1 MEIKK
6 DNSGLIFKNT
16 KKEKDNHPD
25 YKGQIRVD
33 GKVKDIGLWV
43 RKDKNGVSYFGAALT
58 DSQTTEKKE
67 YKVTPITDELK
78 DDLPF

>member
-1 MEIKK
+1 MEITK

-16 KKEKDNHPD
+16 KKSADNHPD
-25 YKGQIRVD
+25 YKGQIKID

-58 DSQTTEKKE
+58 EPMQKESKPADSA
-67 YKVTPITDELK
+67 K

>member
-16 KKEKDNHPD
+16 KKTAENHPD
-25 YKGQIRVD
+25 YKGQIKVD

-43 RKDKNGVSYFGAALT
+43 RKDKNGSHYFGAALT
-58 DSQTTEKKE
+58 EPQTNQTQS
-67 YKVTPITDELK
+67 KVNDIEK